1 MSNLRLCSE
10 KFRVISSLVNPMGR
24 LGLFGTL
31 NLLQDT
37 SWLHARLLGAD
48 ESQPLRDGLMWVF
61 TRQKL
66 EMREW
71 PRAGEFVTV
80 QTWLR
85 PPDGAFI
92 TRHFVVVNQ
101 DGKEIGESSASF
113 IALDLATRKIVP
125 AQNLRDWNTVA
136 YDRDLAVMPEKIPV
150 QDNYE
155 LVNTLRVRNSD
166 LDGNQ
171 HVNNTKYAQWI
182 LDSVAYQLHQDLIL
196 TSYSVNFLVET
207 KLGDEVQIFETHLAN
222 NTSDAGTTA
231 YKGQRISDG
240 KTLFTAELGWKKRI

>member
-1 MSNLRLCSE
+1 MSVPRLCSE

-37 SWLHARLLGAD
+37 SWLHARFLGAD
-48 ESQPLRDGLMWVF
+48 ETQPLRDGLMWVF

-85 PPDGAFI
+85 PPDGAFV
-92 TRHFVVVNQ
+92 TRNFVVVNQ
-101 DGKEIGESSASF
+101 DGQEIGESSASF
-113 IALDLATRKIVP
+113 LALDLATRKIIP
-125 AQNLRDWNTVA
+125 AQNLRDWNAVV
-136 YDRDLAVMPEKIPV
+136 YERDVSLKPEKIPL
-150 QDNYE
+150 QENYE
-155 LVNTLRVRNSD
+155 QINTLRVRNSD

-182 LDSVAYQLHQDLIL
+182 LDSVPYHLHQDLIL
-196 TSYSVNFLVET
+196 SSYSVNFLVET
-207 KLGDEVQIFETHLAN
+207 KLGDEVQIFESKLSHS
-222 NTSDAGTTA
+222 TSEAGVTA
-231 YKGQRISDG
+231 YKGQRISDA
-240 KTLFTAELGWKKRI
+240 KTLFTAELEWKKRS

>member
-1 MSNLRLCSE
+1 MSDLRLCSE

-80 QTWLR
+80 KTWLR
-85 PPDGAFI
+85 PPDGVFI
-92 TRHFVVVNQ
+92 PRNFVVVSQNGQ
-101 DGKEIGESSASF
+101 EIGQSSASF

-125 AQNLRDWNTVA
+125 AQNLRDWQTVA
-136 YDRDLAVMPEKIPV
+136 YDRDLFLAPEKI
-150 QDNYE
+150 QLQQNYE
-155 LVNTLRVRNSD
+155 LINTLRVRNSD

-182 LDSVAYQLHQDLIL
+182 LDSVPYQLHQDLVL

-207 KLGDEVQIFETHLAN
+207 KLGDEVQIFEAPLNHSTQD
-222 NTSDAGTTA
+222 SGTTS
-231 YKGQRISDG
+231 YKGQRVSDG
-240 KTLFTAELGWKKRI
+240 KTLFTAELGWKKRN